1 MICTSI
7 HIYISIAHTVYNSQV
22 SQHFIYED
30 AEKYLPKPAM
40 TGEIMTSRGLVL
52 DVTGTNSY
60 QFQDASALHY
70 MLHFFGPTQQT
81 YQRTASIP
89 IFKTKKERQNKQTK
103 K

>member
-52 DVTGTNSY
+52 DVTRTNSY
-60 QFQDASALHY
+60 PVSRCQCIALYAPFLWTHTANLPKNCQY
-70 MLHFFGPTQQT
+70 PHF
-81 YQRTASIP
+81 
-89 IFKTKKERQNKQTK
+89 
-103 K
+103 